1 MRHFGGY
8 WTWMWRA
15 SGRGHCQGC
24 PGRRWRGWRCRW
36 CRTPAAGP
44 AQTRSSQFGI
54 IPNHFFSA
62 LSHCLSQLRSTWL
75 WIEKARMISSH
86 QHLLVIL
93 CSHSVTWP
101 FVLGS
106 GSTRENQL
114 WQSNGFPNLAAK
126 RDLESTY
133 SIDEESYYQGQCH
146 TCDKP
151 MMSRRVNH
159 CRPEELLSM
168 DFLQQSNTAIVE
180 MYLKATSPP
189 TWCISTV
196 SITIL
201 QWFSLVFI
209 FLAQTQQLFGSSVH
223 LRIMAA
229 SLSIDVQ
236 CVPIHTA
243 QHTSSV

>member
-1 MRHFGGY
+1 MLTF
-8 WTWMWRA
+8 
-15 SGRGHCQGC
+15 
-24 PGRRWRGWRCRW
+24 
-36 CRTPAAGP
+36 
-44 AQTRSSQFGI
+44 
-54 IPNHFFSA
+54 
-62 LSHCLSQLRSTWL
+62 SQLTFCFRSWL
-75 WIEKARMISSH
+75 HFVKTSFDSH
-86 QHLLVIL
+86 
-93 CSHSVTWP
+93 
-101 FVLGS
+101 
-106 GSTRENQL
+106 
-114 WQSNGFPNLAAK
+114 GFPNLAAK

-133 SIDEESYYQGQCH
+133 SIDEESYYQGICH

-201 QWFSLVFI
+201 QCFSLVFI

-223 LRIMAA
+223 LRIMQLLYPLM
-229 SLSIDVQ
+229 SNVSNVSQYIQRSIQAV
-236 CVPIHTA
+236 
-243 QHTSSV
+243 SN

>member
-1 MRHFGGY
+1 MNLSHLHTFVVAQFVAIYALFGVTNPDHKSPLEDQNQFLEPGRLGPLMMRHFGGY

-93 CSHSVTWP
+93 CSHSVSWP
-101 FVLGS
+101 FVLGP
-106 GSTRENQL
+106 GSTSWKPALTVKRFPQL
-114 WQSNGFPNLAAK
+114 GGQTWSGINLFNWW
-126 RDLESTY
+126 RILLP
-133 SIDEESYYQGQCH
+133 G
-146 TCDKP
+146 P
-151 MMSRRVNH
+151 M
-159 CRPEELLSM
+159 P
-168 DFLQQSNTAIVE
+168 
-180 MYLKATSPP
+180 
-189 TWCISTV
+189 
-196 SITIL
+196 
-201 QWFSLVFI
+201 
-209 FLAQTQQLFGSSVH
+209 H
-223 LRIMAA
+223 LR
-229 SLSIDVQ
+229 
-236 CVPIHTA
+236 
-243 QHTSSV
+243 